1 MGGRH
6 QAVLAVRDGEGAQYA
21 PVLGGSWVLIH
32 GGGGAGDAA
41 DGETPGAEDVC
52 RSYEELNGDAGAP
65 GGTERRHVMCCTV

>member
-32 GGGGAGDAA
+32 GGGG
-41 DGETPGAEDVC
+41 TGAEDVC
-52 RSYEELNGDAGAP
+52 RSYEELNGVAGAP